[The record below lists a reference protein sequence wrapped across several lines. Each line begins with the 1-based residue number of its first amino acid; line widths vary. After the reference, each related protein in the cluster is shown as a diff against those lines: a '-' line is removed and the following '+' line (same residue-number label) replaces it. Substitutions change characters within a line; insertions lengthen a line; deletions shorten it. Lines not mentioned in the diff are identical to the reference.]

1 MLPVKNG
8 AGGINGGISN
18 GAPIVFRVA
27 FKPTSSISKPQV
39 PFNLETKQMEP
50 LPTTGRHDVCFALR
64 TPVIVEAMAAIVM
77 ADLSALNDSACLPL
91 EDAEDVED

>member
-1 MLPVKNG
+1 
-8 AGGINGGISN
+8 
-18 GAPIVFRVA
+18 
-27 FKPTSSISKPQV
+27 
-39 PFNLETKQMEP
+39 MEA
-50 LPTTGRHDVCFALR
+50 LQIKGRHDVCFALR

>member
-39 PFNLETKQMEP
+39 TFNFESKQMEA
-50 LPTTGRHDVCFALR
+50 LQIKGRHDVCFALR

-91 EDAEDVED
+91 EDVEDVED